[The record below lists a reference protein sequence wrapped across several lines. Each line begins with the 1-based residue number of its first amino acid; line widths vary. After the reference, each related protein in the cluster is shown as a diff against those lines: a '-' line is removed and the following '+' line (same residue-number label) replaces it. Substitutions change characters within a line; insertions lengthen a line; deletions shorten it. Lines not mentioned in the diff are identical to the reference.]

1 MTSSY
6 GGTVLM
12 ERRRVLAGIGGGLG
26 LLIAAPFAA
35 GPARAAGTIDAR
47 LQELGIK
54 LPEVAEPVAN
64 YAPYA
69 VENGFAFIAGQIA
82 FRDGELM
89 HPGKIP
95 TDVSLEQG
103 QEAARQCAINVIA
116 ALKAACGGD
125 LDRVRRCVR
134 MQGFVA
140 SADDFTDQSKVMN
153 GASNLMVEVFG
164 DAGLH
169 TRLAI
174 GTNTLP
180 LNACVEVSATF
191 AID

>member
-1 MTSSY
+1 MKHLGVS
-6 GGTVLM
+6 
-12 ERRRVLAGIGGGLG
+12 RRQALAGIGLGTG
-26 LLIAAPFAA
+26 LLIAGLTPRRHV
-35 GPARAAGTIDAR
+35 RAAGRIDAR
-47 LQELGIK
+47 LEELGID
-54 LPEVAEPVAN
+54 LPEVAPPVAN

-82 FRDGELM
+82 FRDGQLI
-89 HPGKIP
+89 HPGKVP
-95 TDVSLEQG
+95 TDVTLEQA

-116 ALKAACGGD
+116 ALRAACEGD

-153 GASNLMVEVFG
+153 GASDLMVEVFG

-169 TRLAI
+169 SRLAI

-180 LNACVEVSATF
+180 LNACIEVSAIF
-191 AID
+191 AVD

>member
-1 MTSSY
+1 MF
-6 GGTVLM
+6 
-12 ERRRVLAGIGGGLG
+12 
-26 LLIAAPFAA
+26 APPFRARGALAA
-35 GPARAAGTIDAR
+35 GEIDAR
-47 LQELGIK
+47 LQDLGIV
-54 LPEVAEPVAN
+54 LPEVAPPVAN
-64 YAPYA
+64 YTPHA
-69 VENGFAFIAGQIA
+69 VENGFAYIAGQIA
-82 FRDGELM
+82 FRDGELL

-95 TDVSLEQG
+95 TDVSIEQG

-116 ALKAACGGD
+116 ALKAGCNGD

-134 MQGFVA
+134 VQGFVA

-153 GASNLMVEVFG
+153 GASDLMVDVFG

-180 LNACVEVSATF
+180 LDACVEVSAIF